1 MRRIPW
7 LALFV
12 LLPAFSNAGEKEDTK
27 GILARAIRAHGG
39 ADALAKA
46 SQCTRTDSGMQDIAG
61 RETPFVSAVTR
72 SLPDRVRVKVD
83 LDKKI
88 STTLVLDG
96 AKGWYQEGESP
107 AVPLP
112 AARLK
117 EMREETYVQWLTT
130 LVPLTKPGFTITAL
144 PKIKIE
150 AESAVGFKVA
160 RKGNADTKMYF
171 LERNGLLVKV
181 ERRVSEGGA
190 MVDKEYLYGG
200 FREFD
205 GATLPT
211 REVVSINGR
220 KYTTV
225 SISGYKFPEKFE
237 AGTFNRP

>member
-7 LALFV
+7 LALALV
-12 LLPAFSNAGEKEDTK
+12 LPALAAAGDKEDAK
-27 GILARAIRAHGG
+27 AILDRAIRAHGG
-39 ADALAKA
+39 AEALAKA
-46 SQCTRTDSGMQDIAG
+46 AQCTRTDTGTQDIAG
-61 RETPFVSAVTR
+61 KDTSFVSAVTR
-72 SLPDRVRVKVD
+72 SLPDRVRVKVE
-83 LDKKI
+83 LDKRI

-96 AKGWYQEGESP
+96 NKGWYQEGETP
-107 AVPLP
+107 AIPLP

-117 EMREETYVQWLTT
+117 EMREETYAQWLTT
-130 LVPLTKPGFTITAL
+130 LVPLTRPGFTITVL
-144 PKIKIE
+144 PKVKIE
-150 AESAVGFKVA
+150 SESAVGLLVS

-171 LERNGLLVKV
+171 LERNGLLAKV

-190 MVDKEYLYGG
+190 TVDKEYLFGG

-205 GATLPT
+205 GVTLPT

-237 AGTFNRP
+237 AGTFSKP